1 MLRLFTQRVGLS
13 ESMEVSMAINEP
25 RMSRAAILT
34 LAEIKSATEAFD
46 SGESSV
52 FDALHRIS
60 SSVEAYQAAA
70 RAFELQTR
78 GRRKAA

>member
-1 MLRLFTQRVGLS
+1 
-13 ESMEVSMAINEP
+13 
-25 RMSRAAILT
+25 MSRAAILT

-52 FDALHRIS
+52 FDTLHRIS
-60 SSVEAYQAAA
+60 SLVEAYHAAA

-78 GRRKAA
+78 GRCKAA

>member
-34 LAEIKSATEAFD
+34 LAEIKSATVASD
-46 SGESSV
+46 SGGSRV
-52 FDALHRIS
+52 FVALHRSS
-60 SSVEAYQAAA
+60 SSVEAYEAAA